1 MCIIDKYEVK
11 QEHNNEFLP
20 LPDNPGCYEELKDGN
35 CYFVD
40 KTEYLKTVFTSSTKV
55 QLFTR
60 PRRFG
65 KTLLMTMFES
75 FLKINPD
82 KPFDTSLQQKYF
94 QGTRILE
101 DKEFCSKFMGQYPVI
116 DISLKDVTGKTF
128 EIAYKNFAK
137 EVSDLAEKYRY
148 LLNSQKLDE
157 EDKDKLSKLLKVEF
171 LREFENSD
179 YLTGSL
185 KTIAKALY
193 KEYGKYPILLID
205 EYDVPLAN
213 ASYHDIQNTK
223 LYRDEKDFKAD
234 FHYNMVDLM
243 KSFLGIFKDQ
253 KTLTK
258 VIITGCLKVAKNS
271 LFTGVNNLK
280 VNTVLSE
287 NEDYTGIIGFTKE
300 ETYKFLKD
308 YKMDNFAQKVKEHY
322 DGYKFYDKEM
332 FCPWDIVSF
341 ISDYY
346 KKNLKGTLKL
356 NRLENYWEGTTSD
369 KSLSGYLGYLTD
381 NDNQKMQNLV
391 DGKSVNF
398 ILNESMNYDT
408 LSEHNSDDF
417 WSLLLHTGY
426 LTLDWDKTKKEEL
439 SKDSKTNKE
448 VFARIPNLEILECF
462 EHNIQNRFNTEIV
475 PNTVADE
482 IANALLNGDSTFAQL
497 KLRTIL
503 MSFISL
509 RDNATKAP
517 HENYY
522 HGYLNGLFTNC
533 SENFFSEYHSN
544 FEAGD
549 GYADIAF
556 TDTFSEKAAIIEI
569 KTTTVVS
576 ELIDLSQEAV
586 EQIEEKHYADPFKA
600 NKMVQSIYAYGIAF
614 AGKNCF
620 ITCKKL
626 K

>member
-1 MCIIDKYEVK
+1 MC
-11 QEHNNEFLP
+11 NL
-20 LPDNPGCYEELKDGN
+20 
-35 CYFVD
+35 
-40 KTEYLKTVFTSSTKV
+40 
-55 QLFTR
+55 
-60 PRRFG
+60 
-65 KTLLMTMFES
+65 
-75 FLKINPD
+75 
-82 KPFDTSLQQKYF
+82 
-94 QGTRILE
+94 
-101 DKEFCSKFMGQYPVI
+101 
-116 DISLKDVTGKTF
+116 
-128 EIAYKNFAK
+128 
-137 EVSDLAEKYRY
+137 
-148 LLNSQKLDE
+148 
-157 EDKDKLSKLLKVEF
+157 
-171 LREFENSD
+171 
-179 YLTGSL
+179 
-185 KTIAKALY
+185 
-193 KEYGKYPILLID
+193 
-205 EYDVPLAN
+205 
-213 ASYHDIQNTK
+213 
-223 LYRDEKDFKAD
+223 
-234 FHYNMVDLM
+234 
-243 KSFLGIFKDQ
+243 KDQ

-356 NRLENYWEGTTSD
+356 NRLENYWEGTISD

-448 VFARIPNLEILECF
+448 TFARIPNLEILECF
-462 EHNIQNRFNTEIV
+462 EHNIKTRFSSEFVKLNLHNKLV
-475 PNTVADE
+475 D
-482 IANALLNGDSTFAQL
+482 ALSCGNQKETYDIFFDMLQKYVS
-497 KLRTIL
+497 I
-503 MSFISL
+503 
-509 RDNATKAP
+509 RDTATKAP
-517 HENYY
+517 LENYY
-522 HGYLNGLFTNC
+522 HGFINGIFTC
-533 SENFFSEYHSN
+533 CENIISDYHSN
-544 FEAGD
+544 YESGS
-549 GYADIAF
+549 GYPDI
-556 TDTFSEKAAIIEI
+556 TFKVERNTKAVIIEI
-569 KTTTVVS
+569 KATS
-576 ELIDLSQEAV
+576 NEADMDELASNALS
-586 EQIEEKHYADPFKA
+586 QIEEKNYALPFVKTS
-600 NKMVQSIYAYGIAF
+600 KITEIYAYGLVF
-614 AGKNCF
+614 CKKDCLV
-620 ITCKKL
+620 TVKKL

>member
-1 MCIIDKYEVK
+1 
-11 QEHNNEFLP
+11 
-20 LPDNPGCYEELKDGN
+20 
-35 CYFVD
+35 
-40 KTEYLKTVFTSSTKV
+40 
-55 QLFTR
+55 
-60 PRRFG
+60 
-65 KTLLMTMFES
+65 MTMFES
-75 FLKINPD
+75 FLKINSE
-82 KPFDTSLQQKYF
+82 KPFDTSLQLKYF
-94 QGTRILE
+94 QGTKILE

-116 DISLKDVTGKTF
+116 SISLKNVDGVTF
-128 EIAYKNFAK
+128 DIAYKNFAA
-137 EVSDLAEKYRY
+137 EVSKLAENYRY
-148 LLNSQKLDE
+148 LLSSTKLDK
-157 EDKDKLSKLLKVEF
+157 EDKDKLSKILKVEF

-185 KTIAKALY
+185 STIATALY
-193 KEYGKYPILLID
+193 KEYGKYPVLLID

-213 ASYHDIQNTK
+213 ASYHDIQNAK
-223 LYRDEKDFKAD
+223 LNDGDKPYKATY
-234 FHYNMVDLM
+234 HYNMVTLM
-243 KSFLGIFKDQ
+243 KVFLGILKDQ

-322 DGYKFYDKEM
+322 DGYKFYDKEI

-462 EHNIQNRFNTEIV
+462 EHNIKTRFSSEFVKLNLHNKLV
-475 PNTVADE
+475 D
-482 IANALLNGDSTFAQL
+482 ALSCGNQKETYDIFFDMLQKYVS
-497 KLRTIL
+497 I
-503 MSFISL
+503 
-509 RDNATKAP
+509 RDTATKAP
-517 HENYY
+517 LENYY
-522 HGYLNGLFTNC
+522 HGFINGIFTC
-533 SENFFSEYHSN
+533 CENIISDYHSN
-544 FEAGD
+544 YESGS
-549 GYADIAF
+549 GYPDI
-556 TDTFSEKAAIIEI
+556 TFKVERNTKAVIIEI
-569 KTTTVVS
+569 KATS
-576 ELIDLSQEAV
+576 NEADMDELASKALS
-586 EQIEEKHYADPFKA
+586 QIEEKNYALPFVKTS
-600 NKMVQSIYAYGIAF
+600 KITEIYAYGLVF
-614 AGKNCF
+614 CKKDCLVV
-620 ITCKKL
+620 CKKL

>member
-1 MCIIDKYEVK
+1 MS
-11 QEHNNEFLP
+11 NNEFLP
-20 LPDNPGCYEELKDGN
+20 LPDNPGCYEELKDSN

-40 KTEYLKTVFTSSTKV
+40 KTEHLKTVFTSSTKV

-75 FLKINPD
+75 FLQINPE
-82 KPFDTSLQQKYF
+82 KPFDTSVQQKYF
-94 QGTRILE
+94 QGTKILE
-101 DKEFCSKFMGQYPVI
+101 DKEFCDKFMGQYPVI
-116 DISLKDVTGKTF
+116 SVSLKDVDGDFF
-128 EIAYKNFAK
+128 EDAYECFA
-137 EVSDLAEKYRY
+137 STIFRLASEYQY
-148 LLNSQKLDE
+148 LLNSP
-157 EDKDKLSKLLKVEF
+157 KLSDSDKEELKKLTTKSYLLQLKNQISIKDS
-171 LREFENSD
+171 LRT
-179 YLTGSL
+179 LAT
-185 KTIAKALY
+185 ALY

-213 ASYHDIQNTK
+213 ASFHDLQNAKENSDDKT
-223 LYRDEKDFKAD
+223 FKAD
-234 FHYNMVDLM
+234 YHSRMVTLM
-243 KSFLGIFKDQ
+243 KGFLGILKDQ

-258 VIITGCLKVAKNS
+258 VIITGCLKVAKNI

-308 YKMDNFAQKVKEHY
+308 YKMDNFTQKVKEHY

-369 KSLSGYLGYLTD
+369 KSLSGYIGYLTD
-381 NDNQKMQNLV
+381 NDNQKMQDLV
-391 DGKSVNF
+391 DGKPISF
-398 ILNESMNYDT
+398 QLNESMNYDC
-408 LSEHNSDDF
+408 LPQHNSDDF

-426 LTLDWDKTKKEEL
+426 LTLDWEKTDEAEL

-462 EHNIQNRFNTEIV
+462 EHNIQNRFNTKIA
-475 PNTVADE
+475 PNSVADTLANNLFEGKSE
-482 IANALLNGDSTFAQL
+482 IASDTIYNLLQSY
-497 KLRTIL
+497 
-503 MSFISL
+503 ISI

-522 HGYLNGLFTNC
+522 HGYLNGLFSNC
-533 SENFFSEYHSN
+533 SVNFFSEYHSN
-544 FEAGD
+544 YESGD
-549 GYADIAF
+549 GYADIVF
-556 TDTFSEKAAIIEI
+556 KSKREDKVVIIEI
-569 KTTTVVS
+569 KSANVGDDLVS
-576 ELIDLSQEAV
+576 LSNDALSQ
-586 EQIEEKHYADPFKA
+586 IENKNYASPFM
-600 NKMVQSIYAYGIAF
+600 NKQMVRSIYAYGIAF
-614 AGKNCF
+614 SGKNCF
-620 ITCKKL
+620 ISVKKF

>member
-1 MCIIDKYEVK
+1 MSD
-11 QEHNNEFLP
+11 NEILP

-55 QLFTR
+55 LLFTR

-75 FLKINPD
+75 FLKINSE
-82 KPFDTSLQQKYF
+82 KPFDTSLQLKYF
-94 QGTRILE
+94 QGTKILE

-116 DISLKDVTGKTF
+116 SISLKNVDGVTF
-128 EIAYKNFAK
+128 DIAYKNFAAEISK
-137 EVSDLAEKYRY
+137 LAENYRY
-148 LLNSQKLDE
+148 LLSSTKLDK
-157 EDKDKLSKLLKVEF
+157 EDKDKLSKILKVEF

-185 KTIAKALY
+185 STIATALY
-193 KEYGKYPILLID
+193 KEYGKYPVLLID

-213 ASYHDIQNTK
+213 ASYHDIQNAK
-223 LYRDEKDFKAD
+223 LNDGDKPYKATY
-234 FHYNMVDLM
+234 HYNMVTLM
-243 KSFLGIFKDQ
+243 KVFLGILKDQ

-381 NDNQKMQNLV
+381 NDNQKMQDLV
-391 DGKSVNF
+391 DGKSISF
-398 ILNESMNYDT
+398 ILNESMNYDC
-408 LSEHNSDDF
+408 LSQHESDDF

-426 LTLDWDKTKKEEL
+426 LTVNWEKTDEAEL

-448 VFARIPNLEILECF
+448 IFARIPNLEILESF
-462 EHNIQNRFNTEIV
+462 ENNIKERFGNVVKEDNLALNIS
-475 PNTVADE
+475 
-482 IANALLNGDSTFAQL
+482 NALLEGNVDFVQN
-497 KLRTIL
+497 KLGPLLR
-503 MSFISL
+503 SFVSI
-509 RDNATKAP
+509 RDTATRAP

-522 HGYLNGLFTNC
+522 HGFLNGIFTNC
-533 SENFFSEYHSN
+533 KDNLGEYHSN
-544 FEAGD
+544 YESGD
-549 GYADIAF
+549 GYPDIF
-556 TDTFSEKAAIIEI
+556 FKDSDCRKVAIIEI
-569 KTTTVVS
+569 KSAPIGSDIETLS
-576 ELIDLSQEAV
+576 ENAIS
-586 EQIEEKHYADPFKA
+586 QIEDKKYAEPLMS
-600 NKMVQSIYAYGIAF
+600 NKTVKSIYGYGITF
-614 AGKNCF
+614 AGKSCAVSV
-620 ITCKKL
+620 KKL

>member
-1 MCIIDKYEVK
+1 MSD
-11 QEHNNEFLP
+11 NEILP

-40 KTEYLKTVFTSSTKV
+40 KTEYLKAVFTSSTKV
-55 QLFTR
+55 LLFTR

-75 FLKINPD
+75 FLKINSE
-82 KPFDTSLQQKYF
+82 KPFDTSLQLKYF
-94 QGTRILE
+94 QGTKILE
-101 DKEFCSKFMGQYPVI
+101 DNEFCSKFMGQYPVI
-116 DISLKDVTGKTF
+116 SISLKNVDGVTF
-128 EIAYKNFAK
+128 DIAYKNFAA
-137 EVSDLAEKYRY
+137 EVSKLAENYRY
-148 LLNSQKLDE
+148 LLSSTKLDK
-157 EDKDKLSKLLKVEF
+157 EDKDKLSKILKVEF

-185 KTIAKALY
+185 STIATALY
-193 KEYGKYPILLID
+193 KEYGKYPVLLID

-213 ASYHDIQNTK
+213 ASYHDIQNAK
-223 LYRDEKDFKAD
+223 LNDGDKPYKATY
-234 FHYNMVDLM
+234 HYNMVTLM
-243 KSFLGIFKDQ
+243 KVFLGILKDQ

-322 DGYKFYDKEM
+322 DGYKFYDKEI

-462 EHNIQNRFNTEIV
+462 EHNIKTRFSSEFVKLNLHNKLV
-475 PNTVADE
+475 D
-482 IANALLNGDSTFAQL
+482 ALSCGNQKETYDIFFDMLQKYVS
-497 KLRTIL
+497 I
-503 MSFISL
+503 
-509 RDNATKAP
+509 RDTATKAP
-517 HENYY
+517 LENYY
-522 HGYLNGLFTNC
+522 HGFINGIFTC
-533 SENFFSEYHSN
+533 CENIISDYHSN
-544 FEAGD
+544 YESGS
-549 GYADIAF
+549 GYPDI
-556 TDTFSEKAAIIEI
+556 TFKVERNTKAVIIEI
-569 KTTTVVS
+569 KATS
-576 ELIDLSQEAV
+576 NEADMDELASNALS
-586 EQIEEKHYADPFKA
+586 QIEEKNYALPFVKTS
-600 NKMVQSIYAYGIAF
+600 KITEIYAYGLVF
-614 AGKNCF
+614 CKKDCLV
-620 ITCKKL
+620 TVKKL

>member
-1 MCIIDKYEVK
+1 M
-11 QEHNNEFLP
+11 
-20 LPDNPGCYEELKDGN
+20 
-35 CYFVD
+35 
-40 KTEYLKTVFTSSTKV
+40 
-55 QLFTR
+55 FTR

-75 FLKINPD
+75 FLKINSE

-94 QGTRILE
+94 QDTRILE

-137 EVSDLAEKYRY
+137 EISKLAEKYRY
-148 LLNSQKLDE
+148 LLNSPKLDK
-157 EDKDKLSKLLKVEF
+157 EDKDKLSKILKVEF

-185 KTIAKALY
+185 SIIATALY

-243 KSFLGIFKDQ
+243 KSFLGILKDQ

-322 DGYKFYDKEM
+322 DGYKFYDKEI

-369 KSLSGYLGYLTD
+369 KSLSGYIGYLTD
-381 NDNQKMQNLV
+381 NDNPKMQDLV
-391 DGKSVNF
+391 DGKSISF
-398 ILNESMNYDT
+398 ILNESMNYDC
-408 LSEHNSDDF
+408 LSQHESDDF

-426 LTLDWDKTKKEEL
+426 LTVDWEKTDEAEL

-448 VFARIPNLEILECF
+448 TFARIPNLEILECF
-462 EHNIQNRFNTEIV
+462 EHNIKTRFSSEFVKLNLHNKLV
-475 PNTVADE
+475 D
-482 IANALLNGDSTFAQL
+482 ALSCGNQKETYDIFFDMLQKYVS
-497 KLRTIL
+497 I
-503 MSFISL
+503 
-509 RDNATKAP
+509 RDTATKAP
-517 HENYY
+517 LENYY
-522 HGYLNGLFTNC
+522 HGFINGIFTC
-533 SENFFSEYHSN
+533 CENIISDYNSN
-544 FEAGD
+544 YESGS
-549 GYADIAF
+549 GYPDI
-556 TDTFSEKAAIIEI
+556 TFKVERNTKAVIIEI
-569 KTTTVVS
+569 KATS
-576 ELIDLSQEAV
+576 NEADMDELASNALS
-586 EQIEEKHYADPFKA
+586 QIEEKNYALPFVKTS
-600 NKMVQSIYAYGIAF
+600 KITEIYAYGLVF
-614 AGKNCF
+614 CKKDCLV
-620 ITCKKL
+620 TVKKL

>member
-1 MCIIDKYEVK
+1 MSNK
-11 QEHNNEFLP
+11 EFLL
-20 LPDNPGCYEELKDGN
+20 LPYNPGCYEELKDGN

-55 QLFTR
+55 LLFTR

-65 KTLLMTMFES
+65 KTLLMTMFET

-82 KPFDTSLQQKYF
+82 KPFDTTLQQKYF

-116 DISLKDVTGKTF
+116 SISLKNVDGVTF
-128 EIAYKNFAK
+128 DIAYKNFAA
-137 EVSDLAEKYRY
+137 EVSKLAENYRY
-148 LLNSQKLDE
+148 LLSSTKLDK
-157 EDKDKLSKLLKVEF
+157 EDKDKLSKILKVEF

-185 KTIAKALY
+185 SIIATALY

-243 KSFLGIFKDQ
+243 KSFLGILKDQ

-322 DGYKFYDKEM
+322 DGYKFYDKEI

-381 NDNQKMQNLV
+381 NDNQKMQDLV
-391 DGKSVNF
+391 DGKSISF
-398 ILNESMNYDT
+398 KLNESMNYDT

-426 LTLDWDKTKKEEL
+426 LTLDWEKTDEAEL

-448 VFARIPNLEILECF
+448 IFARIPNLEILECF
-462 EHNIQNRFNTEIV
+462 EHNIKTRFSYEFVKLNLHNKLV
-475 PNTVADE
+475 D
-482 IANALLNGDSTFAQL
+482 ALSCGNQKETYDIFFDMLQKYVS
-497 KLRTIL
+497 I
-503 MSFISL
+503 
-509 RDNATKAP
+509 RDTATKAP
-517 HENYY
+517 LENYY
-522 HGYLNGLFTNC
+522 HGFINGIFTSC
-533 SENFFSEYHSN
+533 EKLVSEYHSN
-544 FEAGD
+544 YEAGN
-549 GYADIAF
+549 GYPDI
-556 TDTFSEKAAIIEI
+556 TFKAERNTKAVIIEI
-569 KTTTVVS
+569 KATTNDEEMD
-576 ELIDLSQEAV
+576 ELATNALS
-586 EQIEEKHYADPFKA
+586 QIEEKNYALPFFK
-600 NKMVQSIYAYGIAF
+600 QSKITEIFAYGLVF
-614 AGKNCF
+614 CKKDCLVV
-620 ITCKKL
+620 CKKL

>member
-1 MCIIDKYEVK
+1 MSD
-11 QEHNNEFLP
+11 NEFLP

-82 KPFDTSLQQKYF
+82 KPFDTPKQLELFK
-94 QGTRILE
+94 GTKILE

-116 DISLKDVTGKTF
+116 DITLKDVDGDNF
-128 EIAYKNFAK
+128 EEAYKMFADI
-137 EVSDLAEKYRY
+137 VYAVAIKYKY
-148 LLNSQKLDE
+148 LLNSSKLDDADKGILRQLTDINYL
-157 EDKDKLSKLLKVEF
+157 EDIN
-171 LREFENSD
+171 NSQRVKN
-179 YLTGSL
+179 SL
-185 KTIAKALY
+185 KHLSSFLY

-213 ASYHDIQNTK
+213 ASFHDIQNTK
-223 LYRDEKDFKAD
+223 LYGDDKEFKAD
-234 FHYNMVDLM
+234 YHSRMVTLM
-243 KSFLGIFKDQ
+243 KGFLGILKD
-253 KTLTK
+253 KNTLTK
-258 VIITGCLKVAKNS
+258 TIITGCLKVAKNS

-346 KKNLKGTLKL
+346 KKNLNGNLEL

-381 NDNQKMQNLV
+381 NDNQKMQDLV
-391 DGKSVNF
+391 DGNSVSF
-398 ILNESMNYDT
+398 QLNESMNYDT
-408 LSEHNSDDF
+408 LSEHNSNDF

-462 EHNIQNRFNTEIV
+462 EHNIQNRFNTEIA
-475 PNTVADE
+475 PNGVADALANNLFEGKAE
-482 IANALLNGDSTFAQL
+482 IASDTIYNLLQSY
-497 KLRTIL
+497 
-503 MSFISL
+503 ISI

-522 HGYLNGLFTNC
+522 HGYLNGLFSNC
-533 SENFFSEYHSN
+533 SKNFFSEYHSN
-544 FEAGD
+544 YESGD
-549 GYADIAF
+549 GYADIIF
-556 TDTFSEKAAIIEI
+556 KSKREDKVVIIEI
-569 KTTTVVS
+569 KSANVGDDLVS
-576 ELIDLSQEAV
+576 LSNDAIS
-586 EQIEEKHYADPFKA
+586 QIERKNYASPFM
-600 NKMVQSIYAYGIAF
+600 NKQMVRSIYAYGIAF
-614 AGKNCF
+614 SGKNCF
-620 ITCKKL
+620 VSVKKF

>member
-1 MCIIDKYEVK
+1 MN
-11 QEHNNEFLP
+11 NNEFLP
-20 LPDNPGCYEELKDGN
+20 LPDNPGCYEELKDSN

-40 KTEYLKTVFTSSTKV
+40 KTEHLKTVFTSSTKV

-75 FLKINPD
+75 FLQINPEN
-82 KPFDTSLQQKYF
+82 PFDTSVQQKYF
-94 QGTRILE
+94 QGTKILE
-101 DKEFCSKFMGQYPVI
+101 DKEFCDKFMGQYPVI
-116 DISLKDVTGKTF
+116 SISLKDVTGKTF

-137 EVSDLAEKYRY
+137 EISKLAEKYRY
-148 LLNSQKLDE
+148 LLNSPKLDE
-157 EDKDKLSKLLKVEF
+157 EDKDKLSKILKVEF

-185 KTIAKALY
+185 SIIATALY
-193 KEYGKYPILLID
+193 KEYGKYPVLLID

-213 ASYHDIQNTK
+213 ASYHDLQNTK

-243 KSFLGIFKDQ
+243 KSFLGILKDQ

-258 VIITGCLKVAKNS
+258 IIITGCLKVAKNS

-322 DGYKFYDKEM
+322 DGYKFYDKEI

-369 KSLSGYLGYLTD
+369 KSLSGYIGYLTD
-381 NDNQKMQNLV
+381 KDNQKMQDLV
-391 DGKSVNF
+391 DGKSISF
-398 ILNESMNYDT
+398 ILNESMNYDC
-408 LSEHNSDDF
+408 LSQHESDDF

-426 LTLDWDKTKKEEL
+426 LTVDWEQTDEAEL

-448 VFARIPNLEILECF
+448 IFARIPNLEILECF
-462 EHNIQNRFNTEIV
+462 EHNIKTRFSSEFVRLNLHNKLV
-475 PNTVADE
+475 D
-482 IANALLNGDSTFAQL
+482 ALSCGNQKETYDIFFDMLQKYVS
-497 KLRTIL
+497 I
-503 MSFISL
+503 
-509 RDNATKAP
+509 RDTATKAP
-517 HENYY
+517 LENYY
-522 HGYLNGLFTNC
+522 HGFINGIFTC
-533 SENFFSEYHSN
+533 CENIISDYHSN
-544 FEAGD
+544 YESGS
-549 GYADIAF
+549 GYPDI
-556 TDTFSEKAAIIEI
+556 TFKVERNTKAVIIEI
-569 KTTTVVS
+569 KATSNEADMDELVS
-576 ELIDLSQEAV
+576 NALS
-586 EQIEEKHYADPFKA
+586 QIEEKNYALPFVKTS
-600 NKMVQSIYAYGIAF
+600 KITEIYAYGLVF
-614 AGKNCF
+614 CKKDCLV
-620 ITCKKL
+620 TVKKL

>member
-1 MCIIDKYEVK
+1 MSD
-11 QEHNNEFLP
+11 NEILP

-55 QLFTR
+55 LLFTR

-75 FLKINPD
+75 FLKINSE
-82 KPFDTSLQQKYF
+82 KPFDTSLQLKYF
-94 QGTRILE
+94 QGTKILE
-101 DKEFCSKFMGQYPVI
+101 DQEFCSKFMGQYPVI
-116 DISLKDVTGKTF
+116 SISLKNVDGVTF
-128 EIAYKNFAK
+128 DIAYKNFAA
-137 EVSDLAEKYRY
+137 EVSKLAENYRY
-148 LLNSQKLDE
+148 LLSSAKLDK
-157 EDKDKLSKLLKVEF
+157 EDKDKLSKILKVEF

-185 KTIAKALY
+185 STIATALY
-193 KEYGKYPILLID
+193 KEYGKYPVLLID

-213 ASYHDIQNTK
+213 ASYHDIQNAK
-223 LYRDEKDFKAD
+223 LNDGDKPYKATY
-234 FHYNMVDLM
+234 HYNMVTLM
-243 KSFLGIFKDQ
+243 KVFLGILKDQ

-322 DGYKFYDKEM
+322 DGYKFYDKEI

-369 KSLSGYLGYLTD
+369 KSLSGYIGYLTD
-381 NDNQKMQNLV
+381 KDNQKMQDLV
-391 DGKSVNF
+391 DGKSISF
-398 ILNESMNYDT
+398 ILNESMNYDC
-408 LSEHNSDDF
+408 LSQHESDDF

-426 LTLDWDKTKKEEL
+426 LTVDWEKTDEAEL

-448 VFARIPNLEILECF
+448 IFARIPNLEILECF
-462 EHNIQNRFNTEIV
+462 ENNIKERFGNVVKRDNLALNIS
-475 PNTVADE
+475 
-482 IANALLNGDSTFAQL
+482 NALLEGNVDFVQN
-497 KLRTIL
+497 KLGPLLR
-503 MSFISL
+503 SFVSV
-509 RDNATKAP
+509 RDTATRAP

-522 HGYLNGLFTNC
+522 HGFLNGIFTNC
-533 SENFFSEYHSN
+533 KDNLGEYHSN
-544 FEAGD
+544 YESGD
-549 GYADIAF
+549 GYPDILF
-556 TDTFSEKAAIIEI
+556 KDIDCRKVAIIEI
-569 KTTTVVS
+569 KSAPIGSDIETLS
-576 ELIDLSQEAV
+576 EKAIS
-586 EQIEEKHYADPFKA
+586 QIEDKKYAEPLMS
-600 NKMVQSIYAYGIAF
+600 NKTVKSIYGYGITF
-614 AGKNCF
+614 AGKSCAVSV
-620 ITCKKL
+620 KKL